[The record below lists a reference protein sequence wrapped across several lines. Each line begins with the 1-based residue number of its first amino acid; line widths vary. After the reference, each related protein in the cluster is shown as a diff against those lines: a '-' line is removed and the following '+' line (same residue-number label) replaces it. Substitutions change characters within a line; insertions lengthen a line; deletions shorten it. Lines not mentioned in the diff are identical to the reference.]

1 MGRRMTGRRTVE
13 VGLLCVGVALLGGPS
28 EAGKPTA
35 QITRPELKALSAAA
49 YFPGSGIQLTE
60 AIANDLATLKVDM
73 VRVELIGQ
81 NDADKTICYSAYDR
95 IVDRLAARQIKVL
108 GLLDYQSIAW
118 ASSSDWTTDDFRL
131 RFVARVQEIVGHY
144 SSRANPIRHWEIWNE
159 EDICVQGYCPRI
171 DPEFYGHILID
182 AYHAIKAIDP
192 GATVVLGGI
201 SPKGF
206 EYSSNYLSDL
216 YGTAALQTHLG
227 QYGYHPF
234 DAVGVHPYAEVFTS
248 PNPGL
253 ADVLDNKVKAVMNA
267 NGDAAKKVWLTEM
280 GWNSS
285 QVSESSQASYL
296 TQSYQMMDTHTDP
309 AYPGNGPY
317 VERYFWFAY
326 ADFGTVDLWGL
337 KTADLS
343 RAKPSYTAYKN
354 LGPSSVT
361 KPIPPPEDS
370 MPGLT
375 RESSADPLTLS
386 IQPDSADPL
395 NGLVAT
401 RLSGGFHPANTNP
414 ADQEPAFTDGAGLG
428 ALTGL
433 LADYPGQNTP
443 AWSGFWA
450 LAGGGTVDL
459 REVRVFS
466 GNAGKDGRVFHHYDL
481 YVTSDPAPSASSA
494 WAPLRQEV
502 TSAAFGT
509 SNASHSIQAMLT
521 RLSDP
526 SGGSLATGITALR
539 LDFYSVSGNDNLF
552 HDDWDACNGDDRDG
566 AGAAF
571 QSPLIYEVDAYFG
584 SGQTATSL
592 HVDSIVLGT
601 VSVGKSKKGRAVVTV
616 KDNLGNPVPA
626 ATVSGTFSGSYS
638 ETVSAV
644 TDASGVATLT
654 TSGQVRGAV
663 SFQFCVDSVT
673 HASLAYQPGDN
684 RETCH
689 SY

>member
-1 MGRRMTGRRTVE
+1 MGRRMTGRRAVK
-13 VGLLCVGVALLGGPS
+13 VSLLCVGMALLGGLS
-28 EAGKPTA
+28 EAARPAA
-35 QITRPELKALSAAA
+35 QITRPELKSLSAPA
-49 YFPGSGIQLTE
+49 YAPGSGIQLTE
-60 AIANDLATLKVDM
+60 TIANDLATLKVDM
-73 VRVELIGQ
+73 VRVEFIGQ
-81 NDADKTICYSAYDR
+81 SDADKTICYSAYDR

-118 ASSSDWTTDDFRL
+118 ASTSDWTTDDFRL

-144 SSRANPIRHWEIWNE
+144 RSQANPIRHWEIWNE
-159 EDICVQGYCPRI
+159 EDICVGGYCPRI
-171 DPEFYGHILID
+171 DPEFYGRILVD
-182 AYHAIKAIDP
+182 VYHAIKAIDP

-206 EYSSNYLSDL
+206 EYASNYLSDL
-216 YGTAALQTHLG
+216 YGTTALQTHLG

-234 DAVGVHPYAEVFTS
+234 DAVGAHPYPETFTS

-253 ADVLDNKVKAVMNA
+253 ADVLDSRVKAVMNA
-267 NGDAAKKVWLTEM
+267 NGDATKKVWLTEM

-285 QVSESSQASYL
+285 QVTESSQASYL

-317 VERYFWFAY
+317 VERYFWFRY
-326 ADFGTVDLWGL
+326 NDFGTIDLWGL

-343 RAKPSYTAYKN
+343 RAKPAYTSYNN

-361 KPIPPPEDS
+361 KPIPPPEGS
-370 MPGLT
+370 MPGLI
-375 RESSADPLTLS
+375 RESTADALTLS
-386 IQPDSADPL
+386 IQPDTADPL

-414 ADQEPAFTDGAGLG
+414 ADHEPAFTDGTGLG

-443 AWSGFWA
+443 AWSGFWV
-450 LAGGGTVDL
+450 LSGGSPVDL

-466 GNAGKDGRVFHHYDL
+466 GNTGKDGRVFHHYDL
-481 YVTSDPAPSASSA
+481 YVTSDPVPSASSV
-494 WAPLRQEV
+494 WTRVKEQV

-509 SNASHSIQAMLT
+509 SNGSHSIQAMLT

-526 SGGSLATGITALR
+526 GGGNLAAGITALR
-539 LDFYSVSGNDNLF
+539 LDFYAVSDNDNLL
-552 HDDWDACNGDDRDG
+552 HDDWDACNGADCDG
-566 AGAAF
+566 AAAAF

-584 SGQTATSL
+584 SEEAATSL
-592 HVDSIVLGT
+592 HVDSIVLST
-601 VSVGKSKKGRAVVTV
+601 VSVSKSKKGRAVVTV
-616 KDNLGNPVPA
+616 QDNLGNPVPA
-626 ATVSGTFSGSYS
+626 ATVRGTFSGSYA
-638 ETVSAV
+638 ETVSAA

-654 TSGQVRGAV
+654 TTGQVRGTV
-663 SFQFCVDSVT
+663 SFQFCVDNIT
-673 HASLAYQPGDN
+673 YPSLAYQPADN
-684 RETCH
+684 RETCRTF
-689 SY
+689 